1 MSDSLAGK
9 TCPLQNGRKAGVDVG
24 GGVERPFPVQ
34 WKLATWKW
42 PDDPLSS
49 HRMHPFIVWRQ
60 KRPKLF
66 TFFLLVQCIPPE
78 GPCSYDVCV
87 LWGEELLIYLGEKG
101 VGPKEDEN
109 SDRLRGCDSDRGFRN
124 PETFADIT

>member
-49 HRMHPFIVWRQ
+49 HRTHPFIVWRQ

-87 LWGEELLIYLGEKG
+87 LWGEGGVDEKQTKIVIG
-101 VGPKEDEN
+101 CVVVTVTEGSGIPKHLRTSRERGP
-109 SDRLRGCDSDRGFRN
+109 L
-124 PETFADIT
+124 P